1 MKTKKFSEEAL
12 RTLNAAA
19 VDAAKE
25 AKELFPQHPKAQQ
38 VWVKLCSVDGGIEP
52 VVKTLGLQMEYK
64 EYLKDFNCSYDK
76 GMIETAASQVDG
88 FVAFCKEQVLENFYM
103 FK

>member
-1 MKTKKFSEEAL
+1 MKTKKFLKEAL
-12 RTLNAAA
+12 QTLESAA
-19 VDAAKE
+19 VEAAKE

-38 VWVKLCSVDGGIEP
+38 VWVKLCSGGGGIEP
-52 VVKTLGLQMEYK
+52 VVKTLGLQREYK
-64 EYLKDFNCSYDK
+64 EYLKDFDCSFDK
-76 GMIETAASQVDG
+76 GMIETAASQIDG